1 MRQFEPRAIRRP
13 NAAGFSLVEL
23 LIVVAIIAALAAVSL
38 PSIGRY
44 IRNFRIKG
52 ASQQVATELN
62 VARSKAIMKNVNL
75 GVVFAVVSS
84 TQYGW
89 VIEDDQQPQSSP
101 NWSGIPGE
109 DWATLVADPAQAGT
123 LQTLPT
129 NVSFDDPANCTA
141 LTGTDTWGLRF
152 TQLGSTCAF
161 GTGSCGAAPPNA
173 TAITTNYVRAL
184 GAKHLVCL
192 KENSTNLRRAI
203 EISSGGRVLNQP

>member
-1 MRQFEPRAIRRP
+1 MRQSMLNAKRRP
-13 NAAGFSLVEL
+13 DAAGFSLLEL
-23 LIVVAIIAALAAVSL
+23 LIVVAIIAAMAAVSL

-52 ASQQVATELN
+52 ASQQVATEMN

-75 GVVFAVVSS
+75 GVVFAVVNS

-89 VIEDDQQPQSSP
+89 VIEDDQQPQSTP
-101 NWSGIPGE
+101 NWSAIPGE

-129 NVSFDDPANCTA
+129 NVSFDDPANCTT
-141 LTGTDTWGLRF
+141 LTGTDTFGLRF

-161 GTGSCGAAPPNA
+161 GTGSCGVAPPNA
-173 TAITTNYVRAL
+173 SAITTNYVRAA
-184 GAKHLVCL
+184 GAKHIVCL
-192 KENSTNLRRAI
+192 KENSTNLRRAV

>member
-1 MRQFEPRAIRRP
+1 M
-13 NAAGFSLVEL
+13 
-23 LIVVAIIAALAAVSL
+23 
-38 PSIGRY
+38 
-44 IRNFRIKG
+44 
-52 ASQQVATELN
+52 N

-84 TQYGW
+84 TQYQW
-89 VIEDDQQPQSSP
+89 VIEDDQLPETTNPP
-101 NWSGIPGE
+101 NWNSIPSE
-109 DWATLVADPAQAGT
+109 DWAVLVADANQAGT
-123 LQTLPT
+123 VQTLPV
-129 NVSFDDPANCTA
+129 NVSFDDPANCTT
-141 LTGTDTWGLRF
+141 LSGTDTWGLRF

-192 KENSTNLRRAI
+192 KENSTNLRRAV